1 VLSQKLEA
9 SSTSGRVLVQFL
21 HSYAFMLRF
30 TDKLPKDEWN
40 YDLSAFL
47 IRTVKKVFLSQLP
60 ATKPSVL
67 EDAFFS
73 IAKADYGE

>member
-1 VLSQKLEA
+1 
-9 SSTSGRVLVQFL
+9 
-21 HSYAFMLRF
+21 MLRF

-60 ATKPSVL
+60 ATKPLVL
-67 EDAFFS
+67 EEAFFS